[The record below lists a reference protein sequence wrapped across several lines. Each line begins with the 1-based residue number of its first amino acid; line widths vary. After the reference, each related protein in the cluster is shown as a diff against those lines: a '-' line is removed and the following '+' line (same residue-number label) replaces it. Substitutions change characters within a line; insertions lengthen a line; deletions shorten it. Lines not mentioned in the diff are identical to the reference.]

1 MKLLSLILLISYL
14 TLISTSSLSNEV
26 NAENKR
32 VREKFS
38 ELDCLAELKDGKLV
52 LSKFPEKVIDY
63 GAEPS
68 PDMLKGFNEP
78 RYVYHHPSKAI
89 CVFYPPYLE
98 NNVKGFPKGAR
109 VNHGN
114 ILDVLESELLN
125 AKKAT
130 KKSMVDFIGGELWIE
145 NGDLKWINNE
155 SGFFFDILG
164 STSNTNFNKF
174 IAGGMLDS
182 LTDKSRV
189 ERTEEYKPSKGG
201 IGQKIIYRADKK
213 KKLRKIK

>member
-1 MKLLSLILLISYL
+1 
-14 TLISTSSLSNEV
+14 
-26 NAENKR
+26 
-32 VREKFS
+32 
-38 ELDCLAELKDGKLV
+38 
-52 LSKFPEKVIDY
+52 
-63 GAEPS
+63 
-68 PDMLKGFNEP
+68 
-78 RYVYHHPSKAI
+78 
-89 CVFYPPYLE
+89 
-98 NNVKGFPKGAR
+98 
-109 VNHGN
+109 
-114 ILDVLESELLN
+114 
-125 AKKAT
+125 
-130 KKSMVDFIGGELWIE
+130 MVDFIGGELWIE

-213 KKLRKIK
+213 KKLRKIDRKSVV